1 MLQELNPFRLLL
13 HVLFFDAVM
22 NLEVEVSRIEKT
34 KDATEMTEK
43 LVFIFYFRKV
53 RLLPVLQRIKV
64 LLESDEFRC

>member
-34 KDATEMTEK
+34 KDATEMMEK

-53 RLLPVLQRIKV
+53 RLLPVLQCIKV

>member
-53 RLLPVLQRIKV
+53 RLLPVLQCIEV